1 MQRTDQSEAA
11 RACTS
16 IGRLF
21 EQSAFNGE
29 EWLPLVTLVE
39 EADYGCSQDSRNEA
53 SSVRVRPLRSREV

>member
-39 EADYGCSQDSRNEA
+39 EADYGCSQEMERAVSESDR
-53 SSVRVRPLRSREV
+53 

>member
-1 MQRTDQSEAA
+1 MQRTDESEAA

-39 EADYGCSQDSRNEA
+39 EADYGCSQEMERAVSESDR
-53 SSVRVRPLRSREV
+53 